1 MARFS
6 GELVEDTPTEP
17 KRPRFQGQTID
28 ESVPPAPTPS
38 DARTTK
44 AGEPSLMER
53 GKEVLKQT
61 GIGGVAGFFA
71 PEILT
76 GTGMAAAAFPVTAP
90 AAPFLIGTGRA
101 LRGSRTASTA
111 MGATSGLTGETAG
124 QAVEYAGGTPG
135 QAELARFVGGTFTP
149 EIPRGLGTTAGTL
162 IGRAAGALGVPGASR
177 VTTVGQLLAREGV
190 EPGSLTREQREF
202 IQRKLDEVRG
212 GAPSVKA
219 QQEIAEMLRTG
230 ASTIMTRASSQA
242 DVLER
247 QAAQE
252 IQAAQA
258 AAGRLDEQAQQRIS
272 NLQSQLETA
281 ADSIRVAAQGRAN
294 EINAAAQQRAKQ
306 VMDYAAQQT
315 PDVQR
320 IANIEA
326 QDFIAKGRQEA
337 DKIIADAN
345 QKIARMRDIRG
356 RLLQTGRAR
365 VAAATPQIGEVKTR
379 TGLGEDIRGR
389 FTAVLDN
396 FKKVREE
403 ATQVNKKQ
411 AFDAAL
417 QKEVA
422 GASFAQTQ
430 AAQEAVTNLN
440 ARLKNPLSGLAGVP
454 EGTIRN
460 QIENVRDVLQ
470 GFRRTRRQMPNGDV
484 VDLDVPLKP
493 SFEQLEIIR
502 RSLRDRASGLPAE
515 GYDAINQG
523 LAKDLANMVEAV
535 QREFSPGFAKYLET
549 YKELSKP
556 INKFAND
563 LGQAI
568 TGKAEYDFAE
578 FVFDPAGIA
587 DKVFVSD
594 RGVKQLINTMGQAE
608 AESVARSFI
617 AARLGQGSAKEIDA
631 VVRDPKIQ
639 DWIGNF
645 PQLRNDL
652 MQAASKRTT
661 AESVAGRR
669 ESLARL
675 LRTEIGTL
683 PERMGREATRA
694 EQDAAAEAARR
705 LKAGEKQVAGIE
717 RAAVTEA
724 GKITTGAETA
734 AARELAGAETQIT
747 QSARDVAA
755 QAEAL
760 RKEGQQAGAQGV
772 KAAEARAGE
781 LTKEAQNIRNEAQKT
796 ANLITAGDKTGEARV
811 RDLILSEN
819 EEELQE
825 TAKIILAN
833 PKGKQLFGE
842 AIGQVL
848 ADLAFTSPKR
858 AVERWKYTS
867 EALQRVGL
875 IDERLKV
882 RLANDLQDVLVSPIS
897 AKEKM
902 TFVRSLFRNALT
914 GYAIPGAGRLMSDG
928 TQEEE
933 QDEDATR

>member
-17 KRPRFQGQTID
+17 KKPRFQGQTID
-28 ESVPPAPTPS
+28 QSVPPAPTPS

-111 MGATSGLTGETAG
+111 MGATSGLIGETAG
-124 QAVEYAGGTPG
+124 QAVEYGGGTPG
-135 QAELARFVGGTFTP
+135 QAELARFVAGTFGP
-149 EIPRGLGTTAGTL
+149 ELPRSLGTTTGTL
-162 IGRAAGALGVPGASR
+162 IGRATAALGVPGASR

-396 FKKVREE
+396 LKKTRDDATKLNKQEAFGAAFQRE
-403 ATQVNKKQ
+403 AQGQSISQT
-411 AFDAAL
+411 DAA
-417 QKEVA
+417 QRGV
-422 GASFAQTQ
+422 
-430 AAQEAVTNLN
+430 QEIDVL
-440 ARLKNPLSGLAGVP
+440 LKNPVTGLAGVP
-454 EGTIRN
+454 QGTIRK
-460 QIENVRDVLQ
+460 QIQDIRNILSGKRIVTNELGQPIEVS
-470 GFRRTRRQMPNGDV
+470 T
-484 VDLDVPLKP
+484 KP

-669 ESLARL
+669 ETLAKA
-675 LRTEIGTL
+675 LRTRIGTL
-683 PERMGREATRA
+683 PQDMATL
-694 EQDAAAEAARR
+694 ARR
-705 LKAGEKQVAGIE
+705 TEETAAKQEAKRLAAGEKQVAEIE
-717 RAAVTEA
+717 KAAATEA
-724 GKITTGAETA
+724 GKITTGAESA
-734 AARELAGAETQIT
+734 AAKELAGAESQIER
-747 QSARDVAA
+747 SAKAVAA

-875 IDERLKV
+875 IDEKLKV

-914 GYAIPGAGRLMSDG
+914 GYAIPGAARLMPDG
-928 TQEEE
+928 TQAEE

>member
-17 KRPRFQGQTID
+17 KKPRFQGQTID
-28 ESVPPAPTPS
+28 QSVPPAPTPS

-101 LRGSRTASTA
+101 LRGSRTASSA

-124 QAVEYAGGTPG
+124 QAVEYGGGTPG
-135 QAELARFVGGTFTP
+135 QAELARFVAGTFAP

-337 DKIIADAN
+337 DKIISDAN
-345 QKIARMRDIRG
+345 QKIARMRDVRG

-389 FTAVLDN
+389 FTSVLDRL
-396 FKKVREE
+396 KKVREE
-403 ATQVNKKQ
+403 ATKKNKGQ
-411 AFDAAL
+411 AFGAAL
-417 QKEVA
+417 AKEVA
-422 GASFAQTQ
+422 GASFSQTQ

-440 ARLKNPLSGLAGVP
+440 ARLKSPLSGLSGVP

-460 QIENVRDVLQ
+460 QIENVRDTLQ
-470 GFRRTRRQMPNGDV
+470 GFRRTRKEIDGNIVDV
-484 VDLDVPLKP
+484 DVPLKP

-556 INKFAND
+556 VNKFAND

-631 VVRDPKIQ
+631 VVRDSKIQ

-675 LRTEIGTL
+675 LRTEMGQL
-683 PERMGREATRA
+683 PERMGRQATRA
-694 EQDAAAEAARR
+694 EQDAATEAARR

-717 RAAVTEA
+717 RAAATEA
-724 GKITTGAETA
+724 GKITTGAETT
-734 AARELAGAETQIT
+734 AARELAGAESQIER
-747 QSARDVAA
+747 SAKSVAA
-755 QAEAL
+755 QAESL
-760 RKEGQQAGAQGV
+760 RKEGEQAGAQGV

-897 AKEKM
+897 AREKM
-902 TFVRSLFRNALT
+902 TLVRSLFRNALT
-914 GYAIPGAGRLMSDG
+914 GYAIPGAERRMSGDN
-928 TQEEE
+928 QAEE

>member
-6 GELVEDTPTEP
+6 GELVEDTPSEP

-28 ESVPPAPTPS
+28 QSVPPAPTPS

-90 AAPFLIGTGRA
+90 AAPYLIGTGRA

-124 QAVEYAGGTPG
+124 QAAEYAGRSPAE
-135 QAELARFVGGTFTP
+135 AELARFVAGTFTP
-149 EIPRGLGTTAGTL
+149 EIPRGLGTTVGTL

-190 EPGSLTREQREF
+190 EPGSLTKEQREF

-212 GAPSVKA
+212 GAPSVRA
-219 QQEIAEMLRTG
+219 QQEIGEMLRTG
-230 ASTIMTRASSQA
+230 ASSIMTRASSQA
-242 DVLER
+242 DALER

-281 ADSIRVAAQGRAN
+281 ADNIRVAAQGRAN

-306 VMDYAAQQT
+306 VIDYAAQQT

-345 QKIARMRDIRG
+345 QKVARMRDVRG
-356 RLLQTGRAR
+356 KLLQTGRAR

-379 TGLGEDIRGR
+379 TGLGENIRGR
-389 FTAVLDN
+389 FTSVLDN
-396 FKKVREE
+396 LKKVREE
-403 ATQVNKKQ
+403 ATQKNKGE
-411 AFDAAL
+411 AFNAAL

-422 GASFAQTQ
+422 GASFSQTQ

-440 ARLKNPLSGLAGVP
+440 ARLKSPLSGLSGVP

-460 QIENVRDVLQ
+460 QIENVRDTLQ
-470 GFRRTRRQMPNGDV
+470 GFRRTRKEIDGNIVDV
-484 VDLDVPLKP
+484 DVPLKP

-535 QREFSPGFAKYLET
+535 QREFSPGFAKYLEA

-669 ESLARL
+669 ETLARL
-675 LRTEIGTL
+675 LRTEMGTL

-694 EQDAAAEAARR
+694 EQDAATEAARR

-717 RAAVTEA
+717 RAAATEA
-724 GKITTGAETA
+724 GKITTGAEA
-734 AARELAGAETQIT
+734 AAAKELAGAESQIT

-760 RKEGQQAGAQGV
+760 RKEGQQAGAQGI

-796 ANLITAGDKTGEARV
+796 ASLITSGDKTAEARV
-811 RDLILSEN
+811 RDLILSEK

-833 PKGKQLFGE
+833 PKGKELFGE

-848 ADLAFTSPKR
+848 ADLAFTSPKK
-858 AVERWKYTS
+858 AVERWKYAS

-875 IDERLKV
+875 IDERLKL

-897 AKEKM
+897 AREKM

>member
-1 MARFS
+1 MALSERE
-6 GELVEDTPTEP
+6 ELELLELEEKEANFRAQPRSQVPT
-17 KRPRFQGQTID
+17 
-28 ESVPPAPTPS
+28 PTPS

-101 LRGSRTASTA
+101 LRGSRTASSA
-111 MGATSGLTGETAG
+111 MGALSGLTGETAG
-124 QAVEYAGGTPG
+124 QAAEYAGRSPAE
-135 QAELARFVGGTFTP
+135 AELARFVAGTFTP

-345 QKIARMRDIRG
+345 QKIARMRDVRG
-356 RLLQTGRAR
+356 KLLQTGRAR

-389 FTAVLDN
+389 FTSVLDN
-396 FKKVREE
+396 LKKARDE
-403 ATQVNKKQ
+403 ATKLNKQ
-411 AFDAAL
+411 EAFGAAFQREAQGQSISQTDAA
-417 QKEVA
+417 QRGV
-422 GASFAQTQ
+422 
-430 AAQEAVTNLN
+430 QEIDVL
-440 ARLKNPLSGLAGVP
+440 LKNPVTDLAGVP
-454 EGTIRN
+454 QGTIRK
-460 QIENVRDVLQ
+460 QIQDIRNILSGKRIVTNELGQPIEVS
-470 GFRRTRRQMPNGDV
+470 T
-484 VDLDVPLKP
+484 KP

-556 INKFAND
+556 VNKFAND

-669 ESLARL
+669 ETLAKA
-675 LRTEIGTL
+675 LRTRIGTL
-683 PERMGREATRA
+683 PQEMGTLARRA
-694 EQDAAAEAARR
+694 EETAAKQEAKR
-705 LKAGEKQVAGIE
+705 LAAGEKQVAEIE
-717 RAAVTEA
+717 KAAATEA

-760 RKEGQQAGAQGV
+760 RREGQQAGAQGV

-875 IDERLKV
+875 IDERLKL

-897 AKEKM
+897 AREKM

-914 GYAIPGAGRLMSDG
+914 GYAIPGAGRLMSDE